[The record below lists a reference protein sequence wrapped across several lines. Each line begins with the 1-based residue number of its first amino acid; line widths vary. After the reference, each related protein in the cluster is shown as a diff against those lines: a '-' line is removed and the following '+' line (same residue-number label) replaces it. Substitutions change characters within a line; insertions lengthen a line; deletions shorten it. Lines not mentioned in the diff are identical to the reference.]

1 MPKNN
6 FQIVLIPDLESK
18 IQGLNV
24 SKAIKSKYDLNPVLL
39 AKKRY
44 AHSPASLP
52 NVSKQ
57 PRKRI
62 KPKSVYKIKP
72 PVGVEN
78 KLKAREILI
87 SQKNRG
93 NRKNDFNG
101 LPEPVSSPLRNQF
114 MIRTMHRNPDL
125 VK

>member
-1 MPKNN
+1 
-6 FQIVLIPDLESK
+6 
-18 IQGLNV
+18 V

-39 AKKRY
+39 TKKRY